1 MFLGIEWLEK
11 GEYTMVIANE
21 AVERVEWKRA
31 RVSQKRQVTIPQKL
45 YEQAGIKDE
54 VEFGIKGN
62 NIIIRPVRENTA
74 NDNFSDLILA
84 DLIQEGYKDQ
94 ELLQKFR
101 ERQAELHGAVK
112 SLIAESGEAARNFK
126 SGDDDADEL

>member
-1 MFLGIEWLEK
+1 
-11 GEYTMVIANE
+11 MVIANE

-62 NIIIRPVRENTA
+62 HIIIRPIREHVA
-74 NDNFSDLILA
+74 NDYFSDLILA
-84 DLIQEGYKDQ
+84 DLIEEGYKDQ

-101 ERQAELHGAVK
+101 EKQAELHGAVK
-112 SLIAESGEAARNFK
+112 TLIAESEEAARNYQT
-126 SGDDDADEL
+126 GDDETDELFGDVMED